1 MKRRIWLYA
10 LTCILF
16 AGITAGA
23 VVAFLYGQTVIGTVA
38 CVCALLCILCLA
50 AEILQDNFFDK
61 CEKLFAARKFDEERA
76 VLDKVQ
82 RNRILF
88 PFVRTGFY
96 LHAVKNAVARDELT
110 LAKAYVDRLRHGGDA
125 GLKYRTAYVKILILL
140 DENEVSQARAEYED
154 FRIHNEHYAIYQTQ
168 LEILDALFSR
178 LAHGDKPLPET
189 AVESCFPVVKR
200 ILGRHFEE
208 RAAANAAWGE

>member
-1 MKRRIWLYA
+1 MKRRIWLYV
-10 LTCILF
+10 LTCLLF

-23 VVAFLYGQTVIGTVA
+23 VLAFVYGQTVIGAVA
-38 CVCALLCILCLA
+38 CALALLCVLCLA
-50 AEILQDNFFDK
+50 GEIMQDNFYDK

-96 LHAVKNAVARDELT
+96 LLAVKNAVARDELA

-125 GLKYRTAYVKILILL
+125 GLRYRTAYVKILILL
-140 DENEVSQARAEYED
+140 DENDVRAARAEYED
-154 FRIHNEHYAIYQTQ
+154 FRIHNEHYALYQSQ
-168 LEILDALFSR
+168 LEILDALFNR
-178 LAHGDKPLPET
+178 LAHGDKPLPES

-208 RAAANAAWGE
+208 RAAANAVWEE